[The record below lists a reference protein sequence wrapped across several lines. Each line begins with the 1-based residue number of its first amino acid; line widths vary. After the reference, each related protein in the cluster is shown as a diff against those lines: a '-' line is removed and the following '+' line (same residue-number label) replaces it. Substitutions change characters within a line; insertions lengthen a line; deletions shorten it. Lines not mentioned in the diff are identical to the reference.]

1 MDADVQNSSDE
12 LHKRTQQLE
21 ARTSR
26 VVSSPINAHY
36 IHHVFGSTN

>member
-1 MDADVQNSSDE
+1 MDADVQSSSDE
-12 LHKRTQQLE
+12 LHKGTQQLE

-36 IHHVFGSTN
+36 VHHVLSSMI